1 MIFYII
7 YTKMVGNMEVKILGN
22 TASIPD
28 VGNDC
33 PCFLVDEEFLID
45 CGLDVLSDLR
55 ETNCDLSK
63 IRYIIFTHMHYNPA
77 AAAEILKDAKFSWL
91 IFNHVFDNWHIEC
104 LTAGKRITAKKICLI
119 TLSLCRILSAF
130 RMTATSFYYNFL
142 NLRRC

>member
-28 VGNDC
+28 VGKDC
-33 PCFLVDEEFLID
+33 PCFLVNEEFLID

-77 AAAEILKDAKFSWL
+77 AAAEILKDAKFFWL
-91 IFNHVFDNWHIEC
+91 IFNHVFDKWHIRVFDSWKTDNGEKN
-104 LTAGKRITAKKICLI
+104 LLNYFK
-119 TLSLCRILSAF
+119 SLPYPVSISHDGDE
-130 RMTATSFYYNFL
+130 FL
-142 NLRRC
+142 L